1 MQFGC
6 LRLDLVS
13 GGRFRLDGA
22 TLFGVV
28 PRPLWERRF
37 PPDASNRVGL
47 AAHCLL
53 VRGAGFAVLIETGLG
68 DKWEERGRAL
78 HGIESRPGLEEGLA
92 ALGVRAEEID
102 AVVVSDLRFDHS
114 GGATRREGGRLV
126 PSFAHAT
133 LSVQEA
139 ELAHA
144 RAPDEHTRDRAA
156 YRPENWE
163 PYAETG
169 RLAALS
175 GVVEIRPGVTVVPL
189 SGHSGGKQAVR
200 IHSEGKTAFAFGDV
214 LPTAAHV
221 PIPWIREDDRY
232 PVERIAQKKR
242 LLDGAAAEGWLC
254 VFEND
259 PDVPWGTIVDE
270 LNGRRRVHPVRADS
284 ASF

>member
-22 TLFGVV
+22 SLFGVV
-28 PRPLWERRF
+28 PKPLWQGRF

-47 AAHCLL
+47 AVHCLL
-53 VRGAGFAVLIETGLG
+53 VRGAGFTVLIEAGLG
-68 DKWEERGRAL
+68 DPLDERERAL
-78 HGIESRPGLEEGLA
+78 PGIASRPGLEEGLA

-102 AVVVSDLRFDHS
+102 AVIVSDLRFDHA
-114 GGATRREGGRLV
+114 GGATRRDGGRIV
-126 PSFAHAT
+126 PSFPHAT
-133 LSVQEA
+133 LFVQEA

-144 RAPDEHTRDRAA
+144 RAPREHARERAE
-156 YRPENWE
+156 YRPESWE
-163 PYAETG
+163 PYAGAG
-169 RLAALS
+169 RLATLS
-175 GVVEIRPGVTVVPL
+175 GEAEIRPGVTVVPL
-189 SGHSGGKQAVR
+189 DGYTGGKQAVR
-200 IHSEGKTAFAFGDV
+200 VRSEGRTAFVFGDV

-232 PVERIAQKKR
+232 PVERIAQKR
-242 LLDGAAAEGWLC
+242 HLLEAATAEGWLC

-270 LNGRRRVHPVRADS
+270 LSGRRRVHPVRAE
-284 ASF
+284 AMSF